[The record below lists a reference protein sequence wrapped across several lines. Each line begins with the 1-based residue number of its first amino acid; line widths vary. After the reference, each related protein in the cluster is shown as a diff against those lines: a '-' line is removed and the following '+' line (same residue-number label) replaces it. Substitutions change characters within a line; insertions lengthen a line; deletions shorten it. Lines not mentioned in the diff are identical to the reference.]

1 MGPKTG
7 EGSLQISSSAPNIR
21 RSRVATAHRTVIGVE
36 CWIYRWILKWSEEVR
51 ANTRLVSGISLWKR
65 GGLEGPRGEEG
76 SPVWTRSAKNKT
88 KNRLLRGGERCTPGQ
103 IWRGELSVPPTP
115 VTYSADAGGCDS
127 IAYVKALASSVLP
140 ASPSTTQSPLA
151 VGLSI
156 TMDNWIAVGYTQ
168 TEIGLTNGHF
178 SYIIISSCGFIYS
191 VYVYEYSEKI
201 TINHIWGKA
210 GCYIQRACKPV
221 THSLVVLYFSKKV

>member
-1 MGPKTG
+1 MLCYSYWLQGREMGPKTG
-7 EGSLQISSSAPNIR
+7 EGSLQISSSAPNIC

-36 CWIYRWILKWSEEVR
+36 CWIYRWISKWSEEVR

-103 IWRGELSVPPTP
+103 IWRGEPSVPPTP

-127 IAYVKALASSVLP
+127 IAYVKELASSVQP

-156 TMDNWIAVGYTQ
+156 AMDNCSNTCCIAVGYTQ
-168 TEIGLTNGHF
+168 TEIGLLHTNF
-178 SYIIISSCGFIYS
+178 S
-191 VYVYEYSEKI
+191 
-201 TINHIWGKA
+201 
-210 GCYIQRACKPV
+210 
-221 THSLVVLYFSKKV
+221 